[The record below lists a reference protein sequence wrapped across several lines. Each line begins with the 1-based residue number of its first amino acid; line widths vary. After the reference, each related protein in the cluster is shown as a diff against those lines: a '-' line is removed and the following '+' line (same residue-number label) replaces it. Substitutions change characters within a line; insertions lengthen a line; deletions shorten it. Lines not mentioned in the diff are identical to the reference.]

1 VPVVRRVGG
10 LVDTV
15 PPHDP
20 ITHSG
25 TGYGFD
31 RFEPVDFFTAIVRSW
46 EAYRHQSSWQEL
58 QRRGMEQDFS
68 WDRSARDYDVMY
80 REVCGV
86 KEPTPDAD
94 AVERFSR
101 GQGAD
106 PSLRDDAQREA
117 AVRED
122 REAKERDKTA
132 AAPKAPAAPARSR
145 NPLSQLLR
153 RHDN

>member
-1 VPVVRRVGG
+1 MRYGSVPVVRRVGG

-20 ITHSG
+20 IAHSG

-31 RFEPVDFFTAIVRSW
+31 RFEPVDFYTAIVRSW
-46 EAYRHQSSWQEL
+46 EAYRHQSSWEEL

-68 WDRSARDYDVMY
+68 WDRSAREYDLMY
-80 REVCGV
+80 RDVCGV
-86 KEPTPDAD
+86 KEPTPDAEE
-94 AVERFSR
+94 VERFSQ

-106 PSLRDDAQREA
+106 PSLRDGTPQDMGPIQEAEPPVRREPA
-117 AVRED
+117 TP
-122 REAKERDKTA
+122 AK
-132 AAPKAPAAPARSR
+132 SR

-153 RHDN
+153 RNDG

>member
-1 VPVVRRVGG
+1 
-10 LVDTV
+10 
-15 PPHDP
+15 
-20 ITHSG
+20 
-25 TGYGFD
+25 
-31 RFEPVDFFTAIVRSW
+31 
-46 EAYRHQSSWQEL
+46 
-58 QRRGMEQDFS
+58 MEQDFS

-94 AVERFSR
+94 AVERFSQ

-122 REAKERDKTA
+122 REAKAREKPA
-132 AAPKAPAAPARSR
+132 AAPKTPAAPARSR